1 MKPVASIWQYLPFV
15 VAAGAI
21 VLVLGIARIVIAS
34 SREDVRSNFEAFL
47 NRQVLRSVDALRAAK
62 NATSPDATFD
72 GSLDPLVLAWIR
84 KTGEA
89 PTEMNIASSGT
100 SRESL
105 EGLLDGLPKEQ
116 EQQTGFVLGLAYNPS
131 DNPSDRQRV
140 LRPVLYRRNAKSV
153 EVLVLDQKELDRLAR
168 IAAETLAPGMSV
180 KAARQP
186 TAPVAYLFQIP
197 EDVLSANAP
206 AAGLWSLAIVGGLLC
221 AGALGAGAWLFHR
234 QRQQLERERIFAAAV
249 SHELKTPVAALKAL
263 TENLENGTV
272 RSEKRQAEYLRL
284 ISSEAKRLE
293 RVVGNVLHQVR
304 MMQGQVHLT
313 LRTQTINAAV
323 LATAGRWR
331 ESTIET
337 DLDQLADVVAADQDA
352 LERIL
357 DNLLENARKYAPG
370 SPIIIRTKHNG
381 AGASITVE
389 DQGPGIPL
397 ADQRRVL
404 EAWQRSAGHEHQ
416 PGLGLGL
423 SLVSGLVKAH
433 GGTITLESVD
443 PHGLRV
449 VLKLPM
455 GLDRYLTG

>member
-1 MKPVASIWQYLPFV
+1 MKPVASVWQYLPFV
-15 VAAGAI
+15 VATGAI
-21 VLVLGIARIVIAS
+21 ILVLGIARIVIAS

-47 NRQVLRSVDALRAAK
+47 NRQVLRPVDALRIAQNANPVDAK
-62 NATSPDATFD
+62 MD
-72 GSLDPLVLAWIR
+72 GPLDPLIAAWIR

-89 PTEMNIASSGT
+89 PTELNLASTGT

-105 EGLLDGLPKEQ
+105 EGLLGGLPKEQ
-116 EQQTGFVLGLAYNPS
+116 ERQTGFVLGLAYNPA
-131 DNPSDRQRV
+131 DRQRV
-140 LRPVLYRRNAKSV
+140 SRPVLYRRSAKSV
-153 EVLVLDQKELDRLAR
+153 EIMVLDHKELDRLAR
-168 IAAETLAPGMSV
+168 IAAETLAPGISV
-180 KAARQP
+180 KAAWQP
-186 TAPVAYLFQIP
+186 TAPVTYLFQIP
-197 EDVLSANAP
+197 EEVLSANAP

-313 LRTQTINAAV
+313 LRTQTMNAAV

-352 LERIL
+352 IERIL

-433 GGTITLESVD
+433 GGTITLESVE

-449 VLKLPM
+449 VIKLPM